1 MHMVRIQPRNK
12 YIYTKISSFTSVE
25 GGKKKHFLHLLQTS
39 FFLLVNGKFASA
51 ISCL

>member
-25 GGKKKHFLHLLQTS
+25 GGKKDFLHLLQTS
-39 FFLLVNGKFASA
+39 FFLLVNVKFASA